1 MRITTKVIQG
11 NSMHNINTNKVLQD
25 KLNNQMSTEK
35 KIVRPSD
42 DPVVA
47 IRALRLRTNV
57 SQVTQYYEKNAPD
70 AESWM
75 KVTEDSLTTVSSVIT
90 DMIEQCTKGA
100 SEKLTATDRNTILDA
115 LKALRDEVYATGNAD
130 YAGRSVFTGYRT
142 ETTLK
147 FTEAENRE
155 YSINEQLK
163 NDSLDVIKYVNSS
176 YLNKLNEVNYSTG
189 AYFDPSGK
197 LTYNSDTVD
206 VNIEENEIHRIRLAY
221 ENVDESLYEEANVA
235 DQAAFDAGGPWYVK
249 NGDKY
254 EKTDTYSASTQ
265 YYSPTIQFRKY
276 MGDRYDEAVD
286 TDALKN
292 ELNYGRKIYD
302 TAGNEILSGTHGI
315 TYTEAV
321 FNPETVTNLADFEAK
336 KSTLLVKKADGSY
349 EDAQEYDAT
358 VQYYKRTSDG
368 AVNSFST
375 RQASD
380 FYSENGTPFASAAAM
395 AQALDRGE
403 RIYDAGGNELANGD
417 GYTYSGH
424 QEAQY
429 SAATIADQTA
439 FSTGGPWYVKVDG
452 EYVTTTVYDP
462 SITYYTETSPEVAGS
477 VNLETSKPSDFAIRT
492 EAEDLPVSERYQEM
506 PFLNIEVVSSNN
518 IPDPYQKMVEY
529 DKANDTAIA
538 ANGTPTDHAIL
549 IPETGELLI
558 TKSVYEQLMKLS
570 DDPTSPTVDEG
581 QFQIQYN
588 KTSWKKD
595 DLKPE
600 HYFACTD
607 KSDPDTSQHIRYNTD
622 YLSGIV
628 EKQAI
633 EYDVGLNQTIRVNT
647 TADEVFTH
655 AIGRDIDD
663 LIASMQEVVDMTETL
678 DRLTTI
684 KEGLQSSD
692 PTYGTITNQI
702 DAANKALTFLK
713 EKNQKLFESSITKM
727 QGHLNKVNEATTAC
741 GTREKK
747 LWLIKNRLM
756 SQKTNFETL
765 ESDNENVEITDVALQ
780 LKGAEL
786 TYQAALMSTSKILQ
800 TSLMNYL

>member
-11 NSMHNINTNKVLQD
+11 NSINNINTNKVLQD
-25 KLNNQMSTEK
+25 KLNNQMATEK

-100 SEKLTATDRNTILDA
+100 SEKLTATDRTTILNE

-147 FTEAENRE
+147 FTEAENRK

-163 NDSLDVIKYVNSS
+163 NDVLDTITYVNSA
-176 YLNKLNEVNYSTG
+176 YINGINQVNYNSG
-189 AYFDPSGK
+189 AYFDPSGT
-197 LTYNSDTVD
+197 LTNNSDMMET
-206 VNIEENEIHRIRLAY
+206 NICESTIHRIRLAY
-221 ENVDESLYEEANVA
+221 ENI
-235 DQAAFDAGGPWYVK
+235 DAEDIDFRIYK
-249 NGDKY
+249 GDKY
-254 EKTDTYSASTQ
+254 DAAASTKDL
-265 YYSPTIQFRKY
+265 I
-276 MGDRYDEAVD
+276 
-286 TDALKN
+286 N

-302 TAGNEILSGTHGI
+302 AAGNPIAAGSSGSHGI
-315 TYTEAV
+315 SITQAAEFTAQ
-321 FNPETVTNLADFEAK
+321 TVPDSATFEAMNA
-336 KSTLLVKKADGSY
+336 TAPGLLIEKEGRPGEY
-349 EDAQEYDAT
+349 EDATEYDAT
-358 VQYYKRTSDG
+358 KTYYKRTKDAQIADPYGQRTVG
-368 AVNSFST
+368 ANG
-375 RQASD
+375 D
-380 FYSENGTPFASAAAM
+380 FYTENGTKFASWDDM
-395 AQALDRGE
+395 AKALDKGE
-403 RIYDAGGNELANGD
+403 KIFDAAGNELANGD

-424 QEAQY
+424 VSAQY
-429 SAATIADQTA
+429 TTPATVASETA
-439 FSTGGPWYVKVDG
+439 FTSGGPWYVQVDG
-452 EYVTTTVYDP
+452 KYVQTDVYDP
-462 SITYYTETSPEVAGS
+462 TIEYCEKTADEIPGTVTP
-477 VNLETSKPSDFAIRT
+477 NTSKPSDYYIRT
-492 EAEDLPVSERYQEM
+492 AAEDLPVSERYQTM
-506 PFLNIEVVSSNN
+506 PFLNIEVVSQNN
-518 IPDPYQKMVEY
+518 IPNPYQKMVEY
-529 DKANDTAIA
+529 DAANAEAIE
-538 ANGTPTDHAIL
+538 NGTPTTDRAIL

-558 TKSVYEQLMKLS
+558 SSSAYEKIMKLK
-570 DDPTSPTVDEG
+570 DDVTSPTYDEG
-581 QFQIQYN
+581 QFQIEYK
-588 KTSWKKD
+588 KTTWKKD

-607 KSDPDTSQHIRYNTD
+607 MSDPNPINHIKYNTD

-628 EKQAI
+628 EKQSI

-663 LIASMQEVVDMTETL
+663 LIASMQEVIDMNETI
-678 DRLTTI
+678 DRLTGIRDKLET
-684 KEGLQSSD
+684 SD
-692 PTYGTITNQI
+692 PKYEIVTNQI
-702 DAANKALTFLK
+702 DAANKALTYLK
-713 EKNQKLFESSITKM
+713 EKNQRLFEGGITKM
-727 QGHLNKVNEATTAC
+727 QEHLNKVNEATTAC

-747 LWLIKNRLM
+747 LFLIQNRLM

-765 ESDNENVEITDVALQ
+765 ESENENVEITDVALQ